1 MLRRLRQRFVW
12 ESTAPTGSKLSH
24 LVAGERFYGSFS
36 YLFPKQ
42 GTEYNPDRYPRRDR
56 TIGQSSW
63 ASKTGCQHD
72 PRSRPSRAHR
82 NTTGVVDPR
91 QKRPEPTR

>member
-42 GTEYNPDRYPRRDR
+42 GTEYNPDRYPR
-56 TIGQSSW
+56 
-63 ASKTGCQHD
+63 A
-72 PRSRPSRAHR
+72 RPDYRAIILGIQ
-82 NTTGVVDPR
+82 NGMST
-91 QKRPEPTR
+91 